1 MKPIEV
7 LRYDAFSKTAGQ
19 GNPAGIVLEADGL
32 TDWEMQ
38 KIAEQAGYNET
49 AFLLPS
55 ESADI
60 RIRYFTPGHEMNLC
74 GHATVA
80 SLYALLEKGAIE
92 AGAELKVETKAGV
105 LSVYTASDG
114 NRRFLVTLEQAP
126 RVFSLSQEAEANWR
140 KRWGSAKRTFMKHC
154 PLFMEAQVYGH
165 CLCR

>member
-92 AGAELKVETKAGV
+92 AGAEPEGRNKSGRPFCVYRLRRQSAFFGDAG
-105 LSVYTASDG
+105 AG
-114 NRRFLVTLEQAP
+114 AP
-126 RVFSLSQEAEANWR
+126 VFSVFHR
-140 KRWGSAKRTFMKHC
+140 KQKPIGGSAGDQRSG
-154 PLFMEAQVYGH
+154 LS
-165 CLCR
+165 